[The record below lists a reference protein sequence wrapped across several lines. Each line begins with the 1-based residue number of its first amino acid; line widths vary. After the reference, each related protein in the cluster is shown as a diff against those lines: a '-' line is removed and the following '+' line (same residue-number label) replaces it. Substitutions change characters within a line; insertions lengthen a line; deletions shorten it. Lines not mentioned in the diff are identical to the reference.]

1 MFIDVRHLCKTY
13 RTREDGTIE
22 ALADVCV
29 SIGKGEFLC
38 VVGPSGCGKTT
49 LLKILAGLLEATS
62 GEIDLEGE
70 PLARTRQPLGVVFQD
85 PVLLPWL
92 TVLDNVLVPARVLGL
107 DLARARRRVHALLE
121 LVGLAGFAGKYPRE
135 LSTGMQQRAA
145 IARALVHEPPLL
157 LMDEP
162 FAALD
167 AMTREQM
174 NLELL
179 RIWEAERKTVFFI
192 THSIPEALFL
202 GDRTVV
208 MSARPGRIVEILEP
222 PLPRPRSLDVM
233 GDQVFGTYTKR
244 VRQLLNAHQFVGE

>member
-1 MFIDVRHLCKTY
+1 VFIDVQHLGKTY
-13 RTREDGTIE
+13 RTRENSTVE
-22 ALADVCV
+22 ALDDVCLSV
-29 SIGKGEFLC
+29 EKGEFLC

-49 LLKILAGLLEATS
+49 LLKILAGLLDATS
-62 GEIDLEGE
+62 GEIRLDG
-70 PLARTRQPLGVVFQD
+70 QPLDRARQTVGIVFQN

-92 TVLDNVLVPARVLGL
+92 TILENVLVPARVLKL
-107 DLARARRRVHALLE
+107 DLSPARSRAHELLD
-121 LVGLAGFAGKYPRE
+121 LVGLRGFAGKYPRE

-179 RIWEAERKTVFFI
+179 RIWEAERKTIFFI
-192 THSIPEALFL
+192 THSIPEAIFL
-202 GDRTVV
+202 GDHTVV
-208 MSARPGRIVEILEP
+208 MSPRPGRIVEILEP
-222 PLPRPRSLDVM
+222 PLPRPRTLDVM
-233 GDQVFGTYTKR
+233 GDPVFGAYTKR
-244 VRQLLNAHQFVGE
+244 ARQLLNASHFVGD